1 MFVAIL
7 QARMACSRL
16 PGKAMAPLAG
26 EPMVWRQIER
36 LRRARGLSRIMVAT
50 SDQPCDDSF
59 AGYLVS
65 RGQGVFRGS
74 ATDLLDRFARCAE
87 AMGPATHIVRIK
99 GDAPFV
105 DPILIDE
112 AVRLAQ
118 RSGAAYVSNRQ
129 PRLHPEGLEV
139 EIITTTALIAAAEQ
153 SRDPAA
159 RVSPTAFI
167 RANPDRFPV
176 AHMTAPARDLSRWNW
191 RVKTADDL
199 AFARGVYD
207 AMHSADPDFC
217 MRDVL
222 DLLESRHDLARF
234 AA

>member
-74 ATDLLDRFARCAE
+74 PTDLLDRFARCAE

-139 EIITTTALIAAAEQ
+139 EVITTTALIAAAEQ

-167 RANPDRFPV
+167 RANPDRFSV
-176 AHMTAPARDLSRWNW
+176 THMKAPARDLSKWNW

-222 DLLESRHDLARF
+222 DLLDSRHDLARF

>member
-1 MFVAIL
+1 MYVAIL

-26 EPMVWRQIER
+26 EPMIWRQIER
-36 LRRARGLSRIMVAT
+36 LRGARRLSRIMVAT
-50 SDQPCDDSF
+50 SDQATDDTF

-65 RGQGVFRGS
+65 RGQGVFRGD

-87 AMGPATHIVRIK
+87 ALAPATHVVRIK

-105 DPILIDE
+105 DPDLIDR
-112 AVRLAQ
+112 AIVVAQ
-118 RSGAAYVSNRQ
+118 QSGAAYVSNRQ

-139 EIITTTALIAAAEQ
+139 EVIATEALVKATQAA
-153 SRDPAA
+153 RDPSL
-159 RVSPTAFI
+159 RVSPTAYL
-167 RANPDRFPV
+167 RSRPDLFPV
-176 AHMTAPARDLSRWNW
+176 AHVPPPPRDLSGWKW

-199 AFARGVYD
+199 AFARAVYD
-207 AMHSADPDFC
+207 ALHSADPFFG
-217 MRDVL
+217 MGDVL
-222 DLLESRHDLARF
+222 DLLDSRHDLAKF

>member
-36 LRRARGLSRIMVAT
+36 LRRARGVSRVMVAT

-139 EIITTTALIAAAEQ
+139 EVITSTALIAAAEQ

-176 AHMTAPARDLSRWNW
+176 AHMTAPARDLSKWNW

-207 AMHSADPDFC
+207 AIHSADPDFC

-222 DLLESRHDLARF
+222 DLLDSRHDLARF